1 MNFIF
6 NARTTD
12 GYSFKVLSE
21 LLQHSIKTAYYEVD
35 QTGIYLKM
43 CDSKQHVLFDISM
56 PRDNFYSFELATDR
70 LCFGITQLHM
80 STMLKIVKK
89 KDTVVLFITAET
101 PNELGIRVEPRE
113 KTNITT
119 SYVKICPS
127 YNIAP
132 IVPGGAYP
140 YTVPVQSGDYAKM
153 CKEMAKLCKSI
164 HISSGQGG
172 IKFATETNNIYS
184 KEVMYGEFKPAHPSK
199 HEGARADIVTDTFSS
214 KYLSNVSKMAGLCGI
229 LHFQHAPGIPLHIK
243 AAIGSLGKL
252 SVYIKSNAQ
261 MQTEETSDD
270 EIIEI

>member
-1 MNFIF
+1 MSFIF

-21 LLQHSIKTAYYEVD
+21 LLQHSIKTAYYEID
-35 QTGIYLKM
+35 QSGIYLKM
-43 CDSKQHVLFDISM
+43 CDSKQHVMFDIVL
-56 PRDNFYSFELATDR
+56 PRDNFYSFELATDK

-132 IVPGGAYP
+132 IENNGPYP
-140 YTVPVQSGDYAKM
+140 VTIPVQSSDYAKM
-153 CKEMAKLCKSI
+153 CKEMAKLCKTI
-164 HISSGQGG
+164 HVSSGIGG
-172 IKFATETNNIYS
+172 IKFVTESNNIYS
-184 KEVMYGEFKPAHPSK
+184 KEVLYGDPKVEHATVAS
-199 HEGARADIVTDTFSS
+199 FSS
-214 KYLSNVSKMAGLCGI
+214 KYLSNVSKMAGLCTI
-229 LHFQHAPGIPLHIK
+229 LHFQHVVGKPLHIK
-243 AAIGSLGKL
+243 AAVGSLGKM
-252 SVYIKSNAQ
+252 SVYIKSNEQ
-261 MQTEETSDD
+261 IHTDDPSDD